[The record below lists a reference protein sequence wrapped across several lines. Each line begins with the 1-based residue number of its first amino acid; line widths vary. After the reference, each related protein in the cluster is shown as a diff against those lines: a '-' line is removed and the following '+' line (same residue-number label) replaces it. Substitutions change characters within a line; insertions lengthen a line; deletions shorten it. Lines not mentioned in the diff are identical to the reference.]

1 MDKSLI
7 LFLEENGFV
16 NVDSWGFEKATHS
29 QALNKIEIKG
39 YGLFYDSDRKPEKF
53 YIDVYSIEQ
62 SGPERLIVWIQLYNF
77 LNFEKKVKK
86 IINFIDDLIAVS
98 CTFIKGYGRFSD
110 VQSLYP
116 CDKLILSSDEVTIDL
131 SRDELVIIKNQ

>member
-1 MDKSLI
+1 MNESLI

-16 NVDSWGFEKATHS
+16 NVDSWGFEKVTHS

-39 YGLFYDSDRKPEKF
+39 YGLFCDSDGKPEKF

-62 SGPERLIVWIQLYNF
+62 SDTERLIVWIQLYNF

-86 IINFIDDLIAVS
+86 IINFVDDLIAVS
-98 CTFIKGYGRFSD
+98 CTFVKGYGRFSD
-110 VQSLYP
+110 VGYLYP
-116 CDKLILSSDEVTIDL
+116 HDKLILSSDEATIDL